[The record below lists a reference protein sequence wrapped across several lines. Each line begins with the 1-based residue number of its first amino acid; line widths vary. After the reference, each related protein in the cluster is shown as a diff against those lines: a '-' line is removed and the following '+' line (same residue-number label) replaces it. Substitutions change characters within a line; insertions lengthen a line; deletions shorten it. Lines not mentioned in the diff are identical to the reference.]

1 MRTTRSARA
10 SSGAN
15 SRTQVSPVACAAA
28 TTPSMVTIC
37 PTWFPASCQGYT
49 GGAAAA
55 ADRAPSA
62 IASVATATLT
72 AHARSGRRPAR
83 RRPADPGAAAR
94 ASNSRPPDNTR
105 SRSPTGPSR
114 GSDRPAGPNARAA
127 DRTGRCLPTPS
138 RDCKARDRLTVP
150 VAHAAAPAAAT
161 TPAGG
166 PLAGLAHR
174 ERPAA
179 ERLAVQR
186 VHGGLRLGVRR
197 HLDEGEA
204 PGAAGLA
211 IGHDLDLFNLTTVL
225 LEEGAQLVLV
235 HLVRQV
241 PDVQSLSHSSSRFN
255 GRRCGPPSFRTN
267 GLLAC
272 PCRQRLGG
280 VKGGD
285 RVRKRHDAALPR
297 RG

>member
-49 GGAAAA
+49 GGGT
-55 ADRAPSA
+55 
-62 IASVATATLT
+62 ASVG
-72 AHARSGRRPAR
+72 SGRL
-83 RRPADPGAAAR
+83 AAQ
-94 ASNSRPPDNTR
+94 P
-105 SRSPTGPSR
+105 SRS
-114 GSDRPAGPNARAA
+114 PNARAP
-127 DRTGRCLPTPS
+127 DPTGRCLPTPS

-204 PGAAGLA
+204 AGPAGLA
-211 IGHDLDLFNLTTVL
+211 IGHDLDLVNLTTVL

>member
-28 TTPSMVTIC
+28 TTPSMVTSG
-37 PTWFPASCQGYT
+37 PTWFPASCHGYT

-55 ADRAPSA
+55 AHRAPSASA
-62 IASVATATLT
+62 IASVATATQP
-72 AHARSGRRPAR
+72 SG
-83 RRPADPGAAAR
+83 
-94 ASNSRPPDNTR
+94 S
-105 SRSPTGPSR
+105 
-114 GSDRPAGPNARAA
+114 PNARAA

-150 VAHAAAPAAAT
+150 VAHAAAPAATT

-204 PGAAGLA
+204 AGPAGLA
-211 IGHDLDLFNLTTVL
+211 IGHDLDLVNLTTVL

-297 RG
+297 RGRSGLAGRH